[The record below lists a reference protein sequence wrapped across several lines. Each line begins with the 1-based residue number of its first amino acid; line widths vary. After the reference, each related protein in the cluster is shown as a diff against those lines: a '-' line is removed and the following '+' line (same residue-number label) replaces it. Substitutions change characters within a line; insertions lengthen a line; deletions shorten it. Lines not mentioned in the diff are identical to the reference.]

1 MRNILCIRLRRFHV
15 ELFDLLHV
23 FQICG
28 DRTMDVSLI
37 HDYISKV
44 LDNTKLVRYVS
55 IKGVEGKLHIHQGSH
70 ISEIGGGV
78 FHKTQYQTRL
88 NSTIYPHSMHM

>member
-70 ISEIGGGV
+70 ISEIGGGGV
-78 FHKTQYQTRL
+78 NLTPKELEPDRKVLKRL
-88 NSTIYPHSMHM
+88 ICR